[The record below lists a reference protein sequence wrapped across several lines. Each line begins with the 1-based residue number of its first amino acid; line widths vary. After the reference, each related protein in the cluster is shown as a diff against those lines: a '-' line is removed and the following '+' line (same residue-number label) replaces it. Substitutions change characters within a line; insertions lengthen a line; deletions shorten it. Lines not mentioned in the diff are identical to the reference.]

1 MSSDK
6 HNTEDVLSLYR
17 ISLAQAVA
25 GKSNKKGAIVSPRS
39 DLDKGAQQQARTV
52 LGSRLSTPINNTVTR
67 LYSRYWPPVRPFT
80 GLRAELRDLLATG
93 DAERDTLL
101 VSLRST
107 GDQYGRFLHENLA
120 EIYAYLF
127 SYRDGPCTKASDD
140 ALETALLGVKI
151 RLEREFIDHWLGD
164 LVVPEFVDQ
173 HKAADHLDVL
183 AAINPGVDHPLFIYL
198 REQAS
203 RDQLEAFLRGETI
216 RNEVV
221 DDEVALLTVGLQGPQ
236 KAVVAANLWDECGRG
251 RLENF
256 HTFWLRRFIEASK
269 GGWKEFARL
278 RDGNP
283 WFAKITSN
291 TNAMFLTRPAYKQL
305 AYGCFL
311 IFESWVESHFRHL
324 LAAMDRHGI
333 TDQNIRIYFAAHV
346 AVDPRHSR
354 ELSDAMR
361 FQRPE
366 LSTNEVNDIVRGAHI
381 AAEAGRRQYDRWLT
395 HLAPL

>member
-1 MSSDK
+1 MS
-6 HNTEDVLSLYR
+6 HR
-17 ISLAQAVA
+17 A
-25 GKSNKKGAIVSPRS
+25 
-39 DLDKGAQQQARTV
+39 DLDKGAEQQAWTV
-52 LGSRLSTPINNTVTR
+52 LGSRLSTPVNDTVAR
-67 LYSRYWPPVRPFT
+67 LCSRYWPPVQPFA
-80 GLRAELRDLLATG
+80 GLRAELRDLLAAG
-93 DAERDTLL
+93 DAERDRLL
-101 VSLRST
+101 VGLRDT
-107 GDQYGRFLHENLA
+107 GDRYGRFLHENLA

-127 SYRDGPCTKASDD
+127 GYRDGPCAKNTDD
-140 ALETALLGVKI
+140 ALETVLLGLKI

-164 LVVPEFVDQ
+164 LKVPEFIDQ
-173 HKAADHLDVL
+173 YEAADHLDVL
-183 AAINPGVDHPLFIYL
+183 AATNPGVDHPLFVYL
-198 REQAS
+198 RDEAP

-221 DDEVALLTVGLQGPQ
+221 DDEVALLTVGIQGAQ

-256 HTFWLRRFIEASK
+256 HTFWLRRLIEASK
-269 GGWKEFARL
+269 GGWDEFARL
-278 RDGNP
+278 RGENP

-291 TNAMFLTRPAYKQL
+291 TNAMLLTRSAYKQL

-311 IFESWVESHFRHL
+311 VFESWVEPHFRQL
-324 LAAMDRHGI
+324 LVAMDRHGI

-354 ELSDAMR
+354 ELSDGMR

-366 LSTNEVNDIVRGAHI
+366 LSPKEVNDIVRGAHI

-395 HLAPL
+395 HLASL